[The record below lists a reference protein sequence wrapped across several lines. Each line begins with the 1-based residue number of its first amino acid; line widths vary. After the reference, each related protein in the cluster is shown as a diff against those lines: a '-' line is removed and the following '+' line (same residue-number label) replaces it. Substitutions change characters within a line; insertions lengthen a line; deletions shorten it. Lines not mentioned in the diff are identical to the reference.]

1 MGEIVVTCDTCCRW
15 FLFQSSVSL
24 KIILTFLR
32 LVCATNA
39 LERFP
44 FSVILWYWRNRGAS
58 RFENSDILTVFL
70 QEGTRWIKWTP
81 TVYAD
86 NSANGS
92 STASAFLICCYL
104 LLEVVRRYQKVSET
118 SDHVVWVWHAFFVI
132 RWAFT
137 EHLLVKVWLA
147 LHFETLSIRWMQ
159 NLIYIASLSLNFK
172 RIDGWRMCA
181 IFMWLQANAT
191 RVLYGGCS
199 LRRFAQHWLSPTWRV
214 RFWEHCKVCDSWS
227 WSSLHRG
234 CWFFLWWY

>member
-1 MGEIVVTCDTCCRW
+1 MRNCRHLW
-15 FLFQSSVSL
+15 HLLSLCLFQWSSVSL

-39 LERFP
+39 LERFL
-44 FSVILWYWRNRGAS
+44 FAVILWYWRNRGAS
-58 RFENSDILTVFL
+58 RFEKFRHFDRFSPGGDKVDQVDPHSLCRQF
-70 QEGTRWIKWTP
+70 RKWQLHSQCLP
-81 TVYAD
+81 H
-86 NSANGS
+86 
-92 STASAFLICCYL
+92 L
-104 LLEVVRRYQKVSET
+104 LLPVAGSGQEVSESIRDKRSRCLSLT
-118 SDHVVWVWHAFFVI
+118 RFFVI

>member
-1 MGEIVVTCDTCCRW
+1 MRHKRPGALSIFCDSVVLTQSRCFTVWKIQTFWPFFSRRGQGGSSGPPQSMPTIPQMAAPQAVPSSFVVTCCWKWSGGIRKYQRQAITLSEFDTL
-15 FLFQSSVSL
+15 FLWSVGL
-24 KIILTFLR
+24 
-32 LVCATNA
+32 
-39 LERFP
+39 
-44 FSVILWYWRNRGAS
+44 
-58 RFENSDILTVFL
+58 L
-70 QEGTRWIKWTP
+70 QNI
-81 TVYAD
+81 Y
-86 NSANGS
+86 
-92 STASAFLICCYL
+92 Y
-104 LLEVVRRYQKVSET
+104 
-118 SDHVVWVWHAFFVI
+118 
-132 RWAFT
+132 
-137 EHLLVKVWLA
+137 
-147 LHFETLSIRWMQ
+147 SIRWMQ